1 MSKNFQLLVVSF
13 LILVSSAAVYFGF
26 QLLTQVK
33 TLEEKMSD
41 VHLKL
46 HNQSQIIKLV
56 NEVGQTLGK
65 NELPAHIFK
74 SNSENSKLKFIE
86 GFYCNKTE
94 RENTDFAAL
103 EFRSDNRLFI
113 FELSTDDKPS
123 ITNRNRPDVT
133 GTHLLYSPYIY
144 FTLIEDGIPINRRFT
159 ILNVDSRGYIRQFS
173 LGETAFTNS
182 FCPQR
187 VRDSF

>member
-1 MSKNFQLLVVSF
+1 MSKNFQLLVASF

-41 VHLKL
+41 VQLKL

-65 NELPAHIFK
+65 DELPAHIFK
-74 SNSENSKLKFIE
+74 TNNEKSSLNFIE
-86 GFYCNKTE
+86 GFYCTRLE
-94 RENTDFAAL
+94 QGSTDFTAL
-103 EFRSDNRLFI
+103 EFKNDNQLFI
-113 FELSTDDKPS
+113 WELSTDEKPN
-123 ITNRNRPDVT
+123 ITNRERPDVK
-133 GTHLLYSPYIY
+133 GTHILYSPYIY
-144 FTLIEDGIPINRRFT
+144 FTLLEDGIPINRRLA
-159 ILNVDSRGYIRQFS
+159 ILNIDSRGYIRQFA
-173 LGETAFTNS
+173 LGETVFTNS
-182 FCPQR
+182 FCPPR